1 MSSQTRYVISPVAAA
16 VAAALSP
23 GQAVQAQAA
32 EQAGSTGKTLEEIVV
47 TARKRS
53 ESLQDIP
60 IAIQALSQESLEA
73 MGAKAMEDYARF
85 IPSVSVVT
93 YSSSSNVVVF
103 RGAITSPGY
112 IAASTSSVY
121 LDEISIT
128 TTGSQ
133 PNVRM
138 VDIQRVEA
146 LSGPQGTLY
155 GSDAQAGTMRIVTN
169 KPDTTGFEAIF
180 DGELRGGDQ
189 SDGSYRGSLVVNIP
203 LAEDKAALRLVGYND
218 HDGGFIDN
226 VYGHTADQSYF
237 YGPGLYPADF
247 GTLDN
252 SASVESA
259 WNDADILG
267 GRASLLWNFSDKWS
281 ATVSASFQQTE
292 AGADNYY
299 DPYAGDLE
307 VIRFHDEWTDD
318 EFSLF
323 SLTLE
328 GDLGFAQLV
337 SATSYFDRTN
347 EYLTDVTTYSHYWT
361 ALYCNDSG
369 VPAAYAPYYVVNPD
383 TGNVIWWPVYC
394 SGPTADSDTLN
405 AHFVDN
411 QMNKFTQELRLS
423 SQGDTLDWI
432 VGLFYETTND
442 DFQSSF
448 AQPTMG
454 GDGSVN
460 EYQQSLAL
468 AQYELWSGV
477 SYPDATS
484 SWYSASET
492 DWEQKAIFGE
502 VTWHIN
508 DQFDLTLGGRYYDRS
523 NTNYYFVNRPGDF
536 SMPAFVP
543 PEPREGTDKE
553 FIPKISVNYS
563 FDAGNDSRMVYGL
576 FTRGKRP
583 GGINRQRGEPFFP
596 GTYVSDLMDNYE
608 FGYKST
614 FGDGAGRFNI
624 TAYHMK
630 WSDYQHEL
638 TDPAST
644 DCPRLGF
651 PDDAIPGVCGQPWQ
665 RVVANLGEAHMT
677 GVNVEADVVVGDNW
691 VLGLNA
697 EFMEA
702 ETDTNHD
709 LNADGIPDVVSGLRL
724 PLVPKFKSA
733 AWAEYHWPVN
743 FLGGNNAFVRTQWSY
758 NGDSV
763 SIIEPISP
771 EESSNPQFINEA
783 YVIGDL
789 RFGIKGDDWEASIFI
804 NNLTDE
810 RAQMTHNDGQW
821 EWGASNVA
829 EGRDHTLRIFTNR
842 PREAGVRFMKRW
854 GD

>member
-1 MSSQTRYVISPVAAA
+1 MTLQSRSLLTPVAAA
-16 VAAALSP
+16 VAAALAP
-23 GQAVQAQAA
+23 GQAVHAQDTAKPA
-32 EQAGSTGKTLEEIVV
+32 NKVLDEITV

-53 ESLQDIP
+53 ESVQDVP
-60 IAIQALSQESLEA
+60 IAIQALSQDTLAA

-93 YSSSSNVVVF
+93 YSASSNVVVF

-138 VDIQRVEA
+138 VDIARVEA
-146 LSGPQGTLY
+146 LAGPQGTLY

-169 KPDTTGFEAIF
+169 RPDATGFEAIF
-180 DGELRGGDQ
+180 DGEVRAGDQ
-189 SDGSYRGSLVVNIP
+189 SDMSYRGSLVLNMP
-203 LAEDKAALRLVGYND
+203 LVEDQVALRLVGYND

-226 VYGHTADQSYF
+226 VYGHTADSSFFGQA
-237 YGPGLYPADF
+237 YPADS

-259 WNDADILG
+259 WNDADIVG
-267 GRASLLWNFSDKWS
+267 GRASLLWNMGDNWS
-281 ATVSASFQQTE
+281 ATIDASFQNTDM
-292 AGADNYY
+292 GADNYY
-299 DPYAGDLE
+299 DPYVGDLQT
-307 VIRFHDEWTDD
+307 VRFHDEWTED

-347 EYLTDVTTYSHYWT
+347 EYLSDVTTYAHYWT
-361 ALYCNDSG
+361 ALYCVDSG
-369 VPAAYAPYYVVNPD
+369 YAAYTAPYYAVNPD
-383 TGNVIWWPVYC
+383 TGNVIWYPVYC
-394 SGPTADSDTLN
+394 TGPTADSETLN
-405 AHFVDN
+405 ASFVNN
-411 QMNKFTQELRLS
+411 QTDKFTQEFRLS
-423 SQGDTLDWI
+423 SQGDTIDWI

-442 DFQSSF
+442 DYQSSF
-448 AQPTMG
+448 AAPTMG
-454 GDGSVN
+454 GDGSVSL
-460 EYQQSLAL
+460 YQDSLAL
-468 AQYELWSGV
+468 QQYEIWGEQA
-477 SYPDATS
+477 YPQATS
-484 SWYSASET
+484 SWYSASQT
-492 DWEQKAIFGE
+492 DWEQKAVFGE
-502 VTWHIN
+502 LTWHIN
-508 DQFDLTLGGRYYDRS
+508 DQMDLTLGGRYYDRS
-523 NTNYYFVNRPGDF
+523 NTNYYFVNRPGSLD
-536 SMPAFVP
+536 S
-543 PEPREGTDKE
+543 PEPYVAPEARIGTDKE
-553 FIPKISVNYS
+553 FIPKVALNYS
-563 FDAGNDSRMVYGL
+563 FDAGADSRMVYGL

-614 FGDGAGRFNI
+614 FGSGAGRFNV

-638 TDPAST
+638 TDPSST

-651 PDDAIPGVCGQPWQ
+651 PDDEIPGVCGQPWQ

-677 GVNVEADVVVGDNW
+677 GVNIEADMAVGENW
-691 VLGLNA
+691 VLGMNA

-702 ETDTNHD
+702 QTDTNHD
-709 LNADGIPDVVSGLRL
+709 LDADGIPDVVSGLRM
-724 PLVPKFKSA
+724 PLVPEFKAA
-733 AWAEYHWPVN
+733 AWVEYHWPTQ
-743 FLGGNNAFVRTQWSY
+743 FLGANNAFIRTQWSY
-758 NGDSV
+758 SGDSV

-771 EESSNPQFINEA
+771 AESSNPQFINDA
-783 YVIGDL
+783 YLIGDL
-789 RFGIKGDDWEASIFI
+789 RFGITGDDWEASIFV

-810 RAQMTHNDGQW
+810 RAQFTHNDGQW
-821 EWGASNVA
+821 EYGASNVA
-829 EGRDHTLRIFTNR
+829 EGRAHTQRIFTNR
-842 PREAGVRFMKRW
+842 PMEVGVRFMKRW